1 MSHYSGSVPDTTRK
15 ADWRDTSACAP
26 QKKPERWFPKPGN
39 KPAIT
44 DAKTICFSCPA
55 MYECAQHAL
64 TQSEDD
70 GVWGGLSE
78 GQRTTIRKKYR
89 LHQLENPATVRLAV
103 DQALHAE
110 RNPVETLRD
119 LWDKYTHTLPGGHI
133 GWNGPAG
140 SFSFRG
146 IPVTPKQL
154 AFQLDRGHKPSG
166 ILRRAPECPVMECV
180 NPRHILDNQERWQRK
195 QAEERAE
202 ADAAALDAALPEAV

>member
-1 MSHYSGSVPDTTRK
+1 MSHYEGSVPETPRK
-15 ADWRDTSACAP
+15 ADWRANSACAP

-44 DAKTICFSCPA
+44 DAKAVCFGCPA

-64 TQSEDD
+64 TKGEDD

-89 LHQLENPATVRLAV
+89 LHQLENLATVRLAV

-119 LWDKYTHTLPGGHI
+119 LWGKYTRPLPGGHI
-133 GWNGPAG
+133 GWTGPAG

-146 IPVTPKQL
+146 LPVTPKQL
-154 AFQLDRGHKPSG
+154 AFQLDRGHKAVG
-166 ILRRAPECPVMECV
+166 IIRRAPECPVLECV
-180 NPRHILDNQERWQRK
+180 NPRHILDAPERTLRK
-195 QAEERAE
+195 RAE
-202 ADAAALDAALPEAV
+202 ADAAALDATLPEAV